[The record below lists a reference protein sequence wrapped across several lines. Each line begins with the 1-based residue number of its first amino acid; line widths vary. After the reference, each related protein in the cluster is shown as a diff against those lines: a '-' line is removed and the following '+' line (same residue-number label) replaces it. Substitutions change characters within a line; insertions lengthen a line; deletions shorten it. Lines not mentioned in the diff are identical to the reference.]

1 MSEERKDYSKG
12 WLGDILDAGASRRL
26 NPKNDDLKD
35 ARDMLTNTEYNVL
48 VGSGVREDEA
58 QDYLDTQLA
67 QNESDH
73 ASTAKSIKTMST
85 TNTIINVASL
95 VPVASKVT
103 KGAGSKIAASLRN
116 SNVGTALS
124 TKLASGTASMTAG
137 ELAKEGA
144 NLMKNG
150 QVLKGMGMYAKA
162 GTHLVGNAAS
172 KVGKVYDTVDDT
184 MHDLGRRI
192 AGGDMKMLT
201 QANKW
206 VPATMSTSGKFISAL
221 PKANGLLGTAQ
232 SIVGFGVS
240 NTAYI
245 APIVA
250 AQMYTH
256 GRVDAMDKDLS
267 DAITL
272 ALDRMDYLNVEG
284 PKLTGEAGE
293 AYTNWNDTYSASM
306 ADLANKLE
314 TGEITRAQYD
324 RLYEEQSRAQADALK
339 ELDGKYPEM
348 ARQMVTE
355 GEAYRVADT
364 AATIQ
369 ADLDGVGKYDSQVK
383 GFMEDYPEAK
393 ELYQEK
399 YDKIAELDTGS
410 TFGNFISSMHAALV
424 HYLPGVAYLE
434 AAVVKGADVALG
446 FVANNVPVL
455 SDVID
460 YKEHYQGQSL
470 TSMASQ
476 IVDTAEARYEKQ
488 DAADAI
494 SEQLANKQQSW
505 QDAAKETREAGDG
518 EQAIPG

>member
-1 MSEERKDYSKG
+1 MAEERKDYSKG
-12 WLGDILDAGASRRL
+12 FIGDILDAGASRRL

-58 QDYLDTQLA
+58 QDYLETQLA

-95 VPVASKVT
+95 VPIASKVT
-103 KGAGSKIAASLRN
+103 KGVTNKIGTLGKV
-116 SNVGTALS
+116 SNETAL
-124 TKLASGTASMTAG
+124 LATGGKTGAFATSKAMADAG
-137 ELAKEGA
+137 KT
-144 NLMKNG
+144 LMQNG
-150 QVLKGMGMYAKA
+150 QVLKGVGMYVKA
-162 GTHLVGNAAS
+162 GTNLVGNAAS
-172 KVGKVYDTVDDT
+172 KVGDKLDDIDDF
-184 MHDLGRRI
+184 MHGAGDKIMGSPTGSFT
-192 AGGDMKMLT
+192 AGGHT
-201 QANKW
+201 FTNYA
-206 VPATMSTSGKFISAL
+206 GRHL
-221 PKANGLLGTAQ
+221 PGLAGTAQ
-232 SIVGFGVS
+232 NIVGFGVS
-240 NTAYI
+240 NSLYI

-256 GRVDAMDKDLS
+256 SRVDAMDKDLS

-293 AYTNWNDTYSASM
+293 AYSAWNDTYSASM

-314 TGEITRAQYD
+314 TGEITQAQYD
-324 RLYEEQSRAQADALK
+324 QLYEEQSRAQADALK
-339 ELDGKYPEM
+339 ELDDKYPEM

-460 YKEHYQGQSL
+460 YQEHYQGQSL

-494 SEQLANKQQSW
+494 SEQLADKQQSW
-505 QDAAKETREAGDG
+505 QDAAKETREAGDD
-518 EQAIPG
+518 EQAVPG